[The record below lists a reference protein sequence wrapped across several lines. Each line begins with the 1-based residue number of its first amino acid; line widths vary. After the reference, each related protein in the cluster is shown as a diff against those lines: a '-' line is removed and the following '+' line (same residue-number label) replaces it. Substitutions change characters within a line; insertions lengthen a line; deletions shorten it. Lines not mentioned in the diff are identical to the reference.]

1 MRGLVGALLFLF
13 PSAFRRKFGAEML
26 ATFDRRWQEQPGWR
40 LAVRTAL
47 DLILAATQVR
57 FSGRAAPVPHPK
69 GDKVMTVLLQDLRFA
84 ARTLLR
90 SPGFT
95 VVALL
100 TLALGIGV
108 NAAMFSVAHA
118 MLWRSFPSGA

>member
-1 MRGLVGALLFLF
+1 
-13 PSAFRRKFGAEML
+13 
-26 ATFDRRWQEQPGWR
+26 
-40 LAVRTAL
+40 
-47 DLILAATQVR
+47 
-57 FSGRAAPVPHPK
+57 
-69 GDKVMTVLLQDLRFA
+69 MTVLLQDLRFA